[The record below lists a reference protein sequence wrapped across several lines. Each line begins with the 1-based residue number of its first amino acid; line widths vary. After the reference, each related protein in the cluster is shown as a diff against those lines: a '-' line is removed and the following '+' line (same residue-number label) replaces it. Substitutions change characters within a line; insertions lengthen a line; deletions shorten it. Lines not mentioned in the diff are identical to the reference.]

1 MGQVESKK
9 PQWQRAITTVTVNTD
24 NHSLFQTI
32 LQRETLSGKQH
43 FLQRIIKVLK
53 RGMN

>member
-32 LQRETLSGKQH
+32 LQERNSIKQTALSSK
-43 FLQRIIKVLK
+43 
-53 RGMN
+53 NN